1 MKNKNHWYDGRFYDV
16 FIAPNQDLLFQGIK
30 SLISENATIV
40 DVGCGTGRFS
50 FSIAEKCKTVLG
62 IDLSIRNINKA
73 QQNLDK
79 DSVSSISFQ
88 HKSLNALYKE
98 GHHFDYAVITFVI
111 HEINENERISLL
123 KEVSEMADIV
133 IIGDYLAPGPKDF
146 GGYLTRIIEFLA
158 GREHYRNYLNFIA
171 NGGIPEL
178 AGRSGVKII
187 NTIDTQQSHNQIYII
202 SKS

>member
-16 FIAPNQDLLFQGIK
+16 FIAPNQDPLFQEIK
-30 SLISENATIV
+30 SLISEKSTIV

-73 QQNLDK
+73 QHNLDK
-79 DSVSSISFQ
+79 NPVSSISFQ
-88 HKSLNALYKE
+88 HKSLHALYEE

-123 KEVSEMADIV
+123 KEVSEIADIV
-133 IIGDYLAPGPKDF
+133 IIGDYLAPGPNDF

-187 NTIDTQQSHNQIYII
+187 HTIDTQQSHNQIYII